1 MEIKSYRSLDRSVQ
15 FFGIKG
21 RFLIP
26 MGAGAA
32 LSLVAA
38 MIAGKATN
46 GLVGVG
52 LFLILFFCLEEICGV
67 SFHEVAKSCCFHVR
81 MIYNIRTK
89 KPPINPI
96 SSIMMAKM
104 KSEKA

>member
-26 MGAGAA
+26 MGVGAA

-46 GLVGVG
+46 GRGGPLPHSLLLLRTRRGVPSG
-52 LFLILFFCLEEICGV
+52 L
-67 SFHEVAKSCCFHVR
+67 HQR
-81 MIYNIRTK
+81 
-89 KPPINPI
+89 
-96 SSIMMAKM
+96 
-104 KSEKA
+104 

>member
-46 GLVGVG
+46 GLVGEG
-52 LFLILFFCLEEICGV
+52 LFLILFFCCALAV
-67 SFHEVAKSCCFHVR
+67 VALQG
-81 MIYNIRTK
+81 
-89 KPPINPI
+89 
-96 SSIMMAKM
+96 SI
-104 KSEKA
+104 SEKALFRKLAMGRCPRYIRVRPQRLIVPWR